1 MTLNNAWLSVYWQ
14 VDRIQA
20 YLAGQLFRDVP
31 FPFQVFPLTLPIGWA
46 VWVEVLF
53 VSICH
58 NTNWD
63 RLHARF
69 LDIAD
74 KEPEQLSPPAVSA
87 LTREGFLNL
96 FGDVIGGEQQKRGER
111 AGILRQVADVAGD
124 VLTDA
129 SNSVPFF
136 RPGKARLGG
145 ESGIYNW
152 LARIPAFGGDPLQ
165 KKSRIL
171 IHQLLAYRLL
181 EIADPENILPAVDY
195 HLMRLYVRTGR
206 VVARR
211 AETVERLRGH
221 RKVARVEFVTH
232 LRRAVEEAMWYTA
245 SGAQRPVNEV
255 NHIEWQIGRSYC
267 TRKEARCDGPYLE
280 TKPPDA
286 CVRALSP
293 SSRACPLR
301 RDCAGAIDERL
312 RSIVDPASSR
322 SYY

>member
-1 MTLNNAWLSVYWQ
+1 MTVNRKWLAGYWH

-20 YLAGQLFRDVP
+20 YKAGQLFRDVP
-31 FPFQVFPLTLPIGWA
+31 FPFQAFPVTLPIGWV

-63 RLHARF
+63 RLHSRF
-69 LDIAD
+69 LDIAE
-74 KEPEQLSPPAVSA
+74 KEPEQISPPAVSA
-87 LTREGFLNL
+87 LTRETFSKL
-96 FGDVIGGEQQKRGER
+96 FGDVLSGERPRKGER
-111 AGILRQVADVAGD
+111 ARILREVADAAGD

-129 SNSVPFF
+129 DNCLPFF
-136 RPGKARLGG
+136 GPGKTRLGG
-145 ESGIYNW
+145 DSGVYNW

-171 IHQLLAYRLL
+171 VHQLLAYRLL
-181 EIADPENILPAVDY
+181 EVADPENILPAVDY
-195 HLMRLYVRTGR
+195 HLIRLYVRTGR

-211 AETVERLRGH
+211 AEIAERLQGD

-245 SGAQRPVNEV
+245 NGAQRPVNEV
-255 NHIEWQIGRSYC
+255 NHIEWQIGRSFC
-267 TRKEARCDGPYLE
+267 TRKEARCEGPFLE
-280 TKPPDA
+280 DKPPDA
-286 CVRALSP
+286 CVRALSLG
-293 SSRACPLR
+293 SSACPLR
-301 RDCAGAIDERL
+301 RDCAGAIDENL